1 MNSTIA
7 ASLAAP
13 RPSKM
18 LRGLQWL
25 ESLLFGHRAIVLGF
39 LAALTL
45 VMGWFAAQ
53 LRMDAGS
60 HPDDPRV
67 SALVGELSVK
77 SEEFRLLWAAHDV
90 EEKCRGVQRLHH
102 PLVGELELR
111 VEAFHL
117 ADDHEQ
123 MLLTYHAEPGSPS
136 AEALRLLASW
146 GTDATRAEAGM
157 PPRRMA

>member
-53 LRMDAGS
+53 LRMDAGFEKQMPAG
-60 HPDDPRV
+60 HEYIATFKQYRDDLLG
-67 SALVGELSVK
+67 AN
-77 SEEFRLLWAAHDV
+77 RLTV
-90 EEKCRGVQRLHH
+90 V
-102 PLVGELELR
+102 V
-111 VEAFHL
+111 
-117 ADDHEQ
+117 
-123 MLLTYHAEPGSPS
+123 
-136 AEALRLLASW
+136 
-146 GTDATRAEAGM
+146 RARDGKI
-157 PPRRMA
+157 